1 MEAGW
6 RDTWSMSEPFDLADT
21 VVHLGTGSTA
31 VPVGGADWSLDW
43 LERYRDEFKADGD
56 DGRMVCV
63 FPQGETWSTWE
74 RHPAGEELVV
84 LLSGR
89 VDIIQEVD
97 GEHRKVELRAGQA
110 MINPRGVW
118 HTADVHEPGHG
129 LFITPGMGTE
139 HRPR

>member
-1 MEAGW
+1 
-6 RDTWSMSEPFDLADT
+6 MSETFDLGST
-21 VVHLGTGSTA
+21 VVHLGSGATA
-31 VPVGGADWSLDW
+31 VPVGGADWSPEW
-43 LERYRDEFKADGD
+43 LERYQDAFAADGT

-63 FPQGETWSTWE
+63 FPQGATWTTWE

-89 VDIIQEVD
+89 VDIIQEID
-97 GEHRKVELRAGQA
+97 GEHRTVELRAGQA

-118 HTADVHEPGHG
+118 HTADVHQPGDG
-129 LFITPGMGTE
+129 LFITPGVGTE